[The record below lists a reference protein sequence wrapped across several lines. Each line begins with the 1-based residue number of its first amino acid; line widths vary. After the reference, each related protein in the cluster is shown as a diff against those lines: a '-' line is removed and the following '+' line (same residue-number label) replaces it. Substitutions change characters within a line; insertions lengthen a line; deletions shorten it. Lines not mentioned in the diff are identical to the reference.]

1 MHQESLKMALPLRQT
16 RRALKEKLPFVRRRE
31 YDILA
36 GKYARLIADLGWHAP
51 LATAAKIA
59 VRKAVG
65 GDLSG
70 DICFFVT
77 HADTAALKVNVIHHV
92 EQLLAQNILVVLIVN
107 TDLPF
112 ESVLIDE
119 KFAAKLSGI
128 FIRENLGFDFAAW
141 AHAYAL
147 CPPTA
152 QWTRLFLVN
161 DSMIGPLNT
170 DDFSRTIARLRA
182 ASADMIGLV
191 QNTTPLLHLQS
202 FFLAFTQTALM
213 HPMFKNWMTNVRCLK
228 EKIHV
233 IDVYETRLTQMMA
246 DVGLRTEA
254 LFNSSGG
261 GDDTIAGWENL
272 IDAGFPYVKV
282 SVTKQFPNHPRL
294 SSVGAGDM
302 PS

>member
-1 MHQESLKMALPLRQT
+1 MSLPLRQT

-36 GKYARLIADLGWHAP
+36 GKYAGLIADLGWHAP
-51 LATAAKIA
+51 LATTAKIA

-77 HADTAALKVNVIHHV
+77 HASTAAIKANVVHHV

-152 QWTRLFLVN
+152 RWTRLYLVN
-161 DSMIGPLNT
+161 DSMLGPLKS

-182 ASADMIGLV
+182 SSADVIGLV

-213 HPMFKNWMTNVRCLK
+213 HPIFKNWMTNVRSLK

-233 IDVYETRLTQMMA
+233 IDVYETRLTQMLA

-254 LFNSSGG
+254 MFDSLGG
-261 GDDTIAGWENL
+261 GDDTIARWENL
-272 IDAGFPYVKV
+272 IDAGFPYVKASVAKAFPDHPKLV
-282 SVTKQFPNHPRL
+282 SWC
-294 SSVGAGDM
+294 
-302 PS
+302 

>member
-1 MHQESLKMALPLRQT
+1 MALPLRQT
-16 RRALKEKLPFVRRRE
+16 RRAWKERLPFVRRRE

-36 GKYARLIADLGWHAP
+36 RKYAGLIDDLGWHAP
-51 LATAAKIA
+51 LATTAKITIH
-59 VRKAVG
+59 KAVG

-77 HADTAALKVNVIHHV
+77 HASTTALKANVIHHV
-92 EQLLAQNILVVLIVN
+92 EQLLAKNILVVLIVN

-119 KFAAKLSGI
+119 KFAAKLGGI

-141 AHAYAL
+141 AHAHAL

-152 QWTRLFLVN
+152 RWTRLFLVN

-170 DDFSRTIARLRA
+170 DDFSRTITRLRA
-182 ASADMIGLV
+182 SPADMIGLV

-213 HPMFKNWMTNVRCLK
+213 HPTFKDWMTNVRCLK

-246 DVGLRTEA
+246 DAGLRTEA
-254 LFNSSGG
+254 LFASLGD
-261 GDDTIAGWENL
+261 GDDTIARWENL
-272 IDAGFPYVKV
+272 IVAGFPYVKASVAKAFPDHPKLV
-282 SVTKQFPNHPRL
+282 SWC
-294 SSVGAGDM
+294 
-302 PS
+302 

>member
-1 MHQESLKMALPLRQT
+1 MGIRLHQESVKMSLPLRQT

-36 GKYARLIADLGWHAP
+36 RKYAGLITDLGWHAP
-51 LATAAKIA
+51 LATTAKIA

-65 GDLSG
+65 GELSG

-77 HADTAALKVNVIHHV
+77 HASTAALKANVVHHV
-92 EQLLAQNILVVLIVN
+92 EQLLMQNILVVLIVN

-141 AHAYAL
+141 AHAHAL
-147 CPPTA
+147 CPPTP

-182 ASADMIGLV
+182 SSADVIGLV

-213 HPMFKNWMTNVRCLK
+213 HPIFKNWMTNVRCLK

-246 DVGLRTEA
+246 DAGLRTEA
-254 LFNSSGG
+254 MFASLGG
-261 GDDTIAGWENL
+261 GDATIARWENL
-272 IDAGFPYVKV
+272 LDAGFPYVKASVAKAFPDHPKLV
-282 SVTKQFPNHPRL
+282 SWC
-294 SSVGAGDM
+294 
-302 PS
+302 